1 MNYLSSILNKVKKI
15 VFKSKP
21 VPKKY
26 FPKEIGPTI
35 KETALSFEGFFNVQN
50 IVDITGKSRDTIG
63 KALRKLR
70 DDGALKK
77 YDNQMWKR
85 VVIQPPEIPWGI
97 PDVGSQPSVIVDGPA
112 LNALIRKTILE
123 KDKLFTIPSI
133 CSQLRIDDQN
143 GRIQRI
149 IYKMMKEGLVANTKE
164 KDLSY
169 STPPYLYKVL

>member
-1 MNYLSSILNKVKKI
+1 
-15 VFKSKP
+15 
-21 VPKKY
+21 
-26 FPKEIGPTI
+26 
-35 KETALSFEGFFNVQN
+35 
-50 IVDITGKSRDTIG
+50 
-63 KALRKLR
+63 
-70 DDGALKK
+70 
-77 YDNQMWKR
+77 MWKR

-133 CSQLRIDDQN
+133 RSQLRIDDQN